1 MEAGRRHRG
10 RRGWGGA
17 TLLWDGVGVL
27 MGGGGRLRRGGVS
40 EGWAV
45 GDRLSAQRAIQVL
58 KSRWLVAGWRRG
70 TDQPPHS
77 LDHLCNP
84 SSFSAKKKKSTHIQH
99 TQAPSPQHQHP
110 PPTQKHTFLHS
121 SFKLH
126 IQCPTHIQVH
136 THKLPQTHTHI
147 HSQWNSGPLPSL
159 HPQYIRYI
167 FSNVPHARPCSWSPL
182 AAHTHRHLHAEHGHT
197 WSAPK
202 RTRRPSHT
210 KHALMLIT
218 QTLSC
223 QTPTRCVHQAPTSR
237 HSLPTP
243 SHPHRQRQ
251 HHM

>member
-1 MEAGRRHRG
+1 
-10 RRGWGGA
+10 
-17 TLLWDGVGVL
+17 
-27 MGGGGRLRRGGVS
+27 MGGGGRLRRWGVS

-58 KSRWLVAGWRRG
+58 KSRWLMAGWRRG

-136 THKLPQTHTHI
+136 THTSSHRHTLTSTHNGTLVLSHPYIPSTYDTYSQTCHTHVLAPGAHSPHI
-147 HSQWNSGPLPSL
+147 HTDI
-159 HPQYIRYI
+159 Y
-167 FSNVPHARPCSWSPL
+167 
-182 AAHTHRHLHAEHGHT
+182 
-197 WSAPK
+197 
-202 RTRRPSHT
+202 
-210 KHALMLIT
+210 
-218 QTLSC
+218 TLS
-223 QTPTRCVHQAPTSR
+223 TGTRG
-237 HSLPTP
+237 LPP
-243 SHPHRQRQ
+243 NAHADPHIPN
-251 HHM
+251 MP